1 MHNLFILS
9 IFVLIYVFIA
19 IQRFPFIK
27 IDRPAGVFTG
37 VTLLALAGVITL
49 DEGYK
54 FIDWNVITFLMSMMI
69 MVAYLQISGFF
80 ALAANMIIK
89 ICRTPKTLL
98 AGIIFTSAALSALF
112 VNDTVCLLFTPI
124 ILSACRMLQVAPLP
138 YLIAIALS
146 SNIGSALTVTGNPQN
161 MFIGIKS
168 GVEFLEFSGYTF
180 VPVVLSLI
188 FTYFVMSFSYGKKM
202 TPFQGEPS
210 KINYEIDKPLMVK
223 SLAALSFTII
233 LFAAGVNYPFASL
246 IGASLI
252 IVTGRIKPAEAMR
265 KVDWHILLFFAGLFI
280 IMGAFDKMGYTSK
293 IMGIAGGG
301 LDVGSF
307 IDLSIF
313 SGAVILLSN
322 LVSNLPAVIL
332 FMPLID
338 DKSGAVLL
346 ALVST
351 FAGNLTLVG
360 SVANLIVAELAGR
373 EGENIKFFEHMKT
386 GVIVT
391 LFSCGT
397 AILWV
402 YLIF

>member
-1 MHNLFILS
+1 MHNLTVLS
-9 IFVLIYVFIA
+9 IFVIIYVFIA

-49 DEGYK
+49 EEGYK

-80 ALAANMIIK
+80 GLAANMIIK

-98 AGIIFTSAALSALF
+98 AGIIFTSATLSALF

-124 ILSACRMLQVAPLP
+124 ILSSCKMLRISPIP

-146 SNIGSALTVTGNPQN
+146 SNLGSALTVTGNPQN

-168 GVEFLEFSGYTF
+168 GVGFLEFIGYTF
-180 VPVVLSLI
+180 VPVAISLI
-188 FTYFVMSFSYGKKM
+188 FTYFAMSFIYGKKM
-202 TPFQGEPS
+202 TPFQGEPP
-210 KINYEIDKPLMVK
+210 KIIHQTDIPLMIK
-223 SLAALSFTII
+223 SLAALGFTII
-233 LFAAGVNYPFASL
+233 LFATGVNYPFASL
-246 IGASLI
+246 IGASSI

-293 IMGIAGGG
+293 IMGIAGGA
-301 LDVGSF
+301 LNVNSLSE
-307 IDLSIF
+307 ISIF

-332 FMPLID
+332 FMPLIHE
-338 DKSGAVLL
+338 KSGAVLL
-346 ALVST
+346 ALIST

-373 EGENIKFFEHMKT
+373 EGENIKFFEYMKV
-386 GVIVT
+386 GAIVT
-391 LFSCGT
+391 IFSCGI